1 MFMFRA
7 EELPLITPSWPV
19 TRVLSWILPSVL
31 TTIMLLRQ
39 GVKTAASKFGRFQM
53 EDSQGQQHFWRKRIL
68 EGGGVRGFLI
78 VQVGFNQ
85 FSIIFSLNFSNF
97 GEVKLDLNMFTV

>member
-19 TRVLSWILPSVL
+19 TRVLSWMLPSVL

-53 EDSQGQQHFWRKRIL
+53 EDSQGHQHFLKEKDTR
-68 EGGGVRGFLI
+68 EGGGVCSFLI

-85 FSIIFSLNFSNF
+85 VSIIFSLNF